1 MDAIVETRDVEG
13 LTVNVRYD
21 HTPTESPRD
30 WSPLGTFFGFHG
42 RYQSPDKAPDS
53 DAYQARRMMRNPD
66 LISIPVWLYDHSGT
80 CYKASE
86 ANPFSCPWDSG
97 LFGYIY
103 VSRADAR
110 KEYGVKRLTAA
121 IIEKA
126 RAVLTS
132 EVDTYSQWANGQTF
146 MWEVLD
152 TDGEQIDSCY
162 GYIGESDYA
171 LQEGIATATEMRKA
185 IAA

>member
-1 MDAIVETRDVEG
+1 MDAIVETRDVQG

-30 WSPLGTFFGFHG
+30 WSPLGKFFGFHG

-53 DAYQARRMMRNPD
+53 DPETARRIAQHRDN
-66 LISIPVWLYDHSGT
+66 IGFPVWMYDHSGT
-80 CYKASE
+80 CYKA
-86 ANPFSCPWDSG
+86 AAKNPFHCPWDSG
-97 LFGYIY
+97 LFGFIY

-110 KEYGVKRLTAA
+110 KEYNVARLTPA
-121 IIEKA
+121 IVAKVQE
-126 RAVLTS
+126 VLQS
-132 EVDTYSQWANGQTF
+132 EVETYSQWANGQVY

-152 TDGEQIDSCY
+152 ADGDQIDSCY

-171 LQEGIATATEMRKA
+171 LQEGIDAATEMRKA